1 MDRIDFAKTKIIF
14 QKYKYVLLILALGVI
29 LMLIPANI
37 QPEGES
43 QPPATES
50 SSVSRAQELE
60 DILGQIAGVGCVRVL
75 LTEASGAET
84 VYQVNEDRTASE
96 DSQSIRTEA
105 VIITDSSREEAGL
118 VRTVTPPVYLGAIIV
133 CQGGANP
140 AVRLSIV
147 EAVSD
152 VTGLGS
158 DRITVLKMK

>member
-50 SSVSRAQELE
+50 SVSRAQELE

-84 VYQVNEDRTASE
+84 VYQINEDRTASE